1 VGGLTFRTW
10 EEIPKEYLEAERL
23 KVPKKQRPAFLVVEA
38 VGRVIAQ
45 TIRNKRGYSDEA
57 YSQIISRLHGAVSLG
72 QVQAA
77 IRVLVPAVYERI
89 KKPTKGKDGQRG
101 RAAHYAFNP
110 RLAEKVQAFQ
120 YGADPQPIQQ
130 QSVWDESWIGV
141 GSEPDRCGMSARSVR
156 DDVESV
162 RDQPQPSNR
171 SPNRDF
177 QYLLAPIDGANRK
190 PVKQMNTD
198 HSERQMRALGDRSR
212 RRGVVF
218 LQDAILDVLD
228 AAPAEGADYQGQMK
242 HDDPWPSSGIGD
254 EVQF

>member
-130 QSVWDESWIGV
+130 QSVWDERSIGV

-171 SPNRDF
+171 SPNKDF
-177 QYLLAPIDGANRK
+177 QYLVAPIAGANRDRANHMIFDRSGK
-190 PVKQMNTD
+190 RIRRPRERSEGYEPRPLTDTQMELLAD
-198 HSERQMRALGDRSR
+198 ARALRDQSR
-212 RRGVVF
+212 GTVS
-218 LQDAILDVLD
+218 I
-228 AAPAEGADYQGQMK
+228 
-242 HDDPWPSSGIGD
+242 DD
-254 EVQF
+254 EF